1 MKNKIHTFFMFHIIS
16 ILLFAIIYYI
26 LMMNINKH
34 FIINNNAPKNILNYK
49 ILDCLLLSA
58 GIESTNGFT
67 HIFPSSYYSNLVVL
81 IQYLMTIVITGY
93 FIL

>member
-26 LMMNINKH
+26 LMVNINEH
-34 FIINNNAPKNILNYK
+34 FIINNNAPTNILNYK

-67 HIFPSSYYSNLVVL
+67 NIFPSSYYSNLVVL